1 LLKAQYSLDPVAEA
15 SKVRVPALVV
25 TGRQSTLVNPLDSER
40 LKAALPSAQAFT
52 ADSTASLQFI
62 TAALPQAFDPNDH
75 RAHGGGRPPDTA
87 DRDQPA
93 LTQITAFLT
102 SKLATRQ

>member
-1 LLKAQYSLDPVAEA
+1 MPKRSW
-15 SKVRVPALVV
+15 PAGPGAA
-25 TGRQSTLVNPLDSER
+25 TER
-40 LKAALPSAQAFT
+40 SAQRAVRST

-62 TAALPQAFDPNDH
+62 TAALPQSFDPNDH

-93 LTQITAFLT
+93 VTQITTFLT
-102 SKLATRQ
+102 SKTGPSRQ